1 MRRPACATEDLPG
14 MGLSDRQYARQ
25 REPGGFGAFSSRYSV
40 NTWLII
46 INIAIFLIQ
55 GFGGPTVHNWIEE
68 HGYFST
74 YQLVPRL
81 QFWRL
86 ITFQFLHASF
96 MHVAMNMLGLWVFG
110 GMVERHLGPR
120 KYAAFYLVCGIFGG
134 VMYVVLNGLGYAA
147 YKLWN
152 LQSAPLLLNNNPDMH
167 LVGAS
172 AGVFGVIMA
181 CAFVAPN
188 AMIQMIFPPISLRM
202 KVMAYCYVGIAAFN
216 LIIGGQNAGGDAAH
230 IGGAIAGYFFI
241 RRSHLLHDFF
251 DVLNDSRKAGHAKR
265 KPRGGD
271 RPDQAELDR
280 ILAKIRAEGMGA
292 LTEKEKA
299 TLRSATDARRS
310 A

>member
-1 MRRPACATEDLPG
+1 
-14 MGLSDRQYARQ
+14 MGLADRQYT
-25 REPGGFGAFSSRYSV
+25 RESEPRGLRGFSSRYSV
-40 NTWLII
+40 NTWIII
-46 INIAIFLIQ
+46 INLGVFALQ
-55 GFGGPTVHNWIEE
+55 MLAGPKVALWIEE

-86 ITFQFLHASF
+86 ITFQFLHAGL

-147 YKLWN
+147 YKMWN
-152 LQSAPLLLNNNPDMH
+152 LQSAPFLLINNPDMH

-188 AMIQMIFPPISLRM
+188 AIVQLVFPPIQLRI
-202 KVMAYCYVGIAAFN
+202 KVMAYCYVALAAFN
-216 LIIGGQNAGGDAAH
+216 LLVGGQNAGGDAAH
-230 IGGAIAGYFFI
+230 IGGAIAGFFFI
-241 RRSHLLHDFF
+241 RRPHLLHDFF
-251 DVLNDSRKAGHAKR
+251 DVFGDSRKGGPSKRR
-265 KPRGGD
+265 KPMPADG
-271 RPDQAELDR
+271 PDQAELDR
-280 ILAKIRAEGMGA
+280 ILAKIRAEGMGS
-292 LTEKEKA
+292 LSEKEK
-299 TLRSATDARRS
+299 TLLRAATDSRRT

>member
-1 MRRPACATEDLPG
+1 MGIEDRPYV
-14 MGLSDRQYARQ
+14 RN
-25 REPGGFGAFSSRYSV
+25 REPGGLGSLTSRFSV
-40 NTWLII
+40 NTWII
-46 INIAIFLIQ
+46 TINVAVFVIMMV
-55 GFGGPTVHNWIEE
+55 GGPATAQWFTD

-86 ITFQFLHASF
+86 VTFQFLHAGI

-134 VMYVVLNGLGYAA
+134 VMYVLLNGLGYAA
-147 YKLWN
+147 FRMWGV
-152 LQSAPLLLNNNPDMH
+152 QSVPVLLINNPDTP

-188 AMIQMIFPPISLRM
+188 AMVQLLFPPISLRIKM
-202 KVMAYCYVGIAAFN
+202 MAYCYVGLALFN
-216 LIIGGQNAGGDAAH
+216 LVVGGNNAGGDAAH
-230 IGGAIAGYFFI
+230 IGGALAGYFFI
-241 RRSHLLHDFF
+241 RRPHLLHDFF
-251 DVLNDSRKAGHAKR
+251 DVLSDSRKQATKR
-265 KPRGGD
+265 KSAS
-271 RPDQAELDR
+271 DQPPVDQGEIDR
-280 ILAKIRAEGMGA
+280 ILAKIRAEGMGS
-292 LTEKEKA
+292 LTEREKA
-299 TLRSATDARRS
+299 TLRSATDSRRS